1 MERRARGPIG
11 IVKRHPSITVLAGVV
26 ALAVGIGGFLWFR
39 PDKLFTDTTVAE
51 SFAAP
56 SGVIASGP
64 FEGAAHPTE
73 GAALFVET
81 DAGRELRLEGFRTD
95 NGPDLVVWLSE
106 APAGGDYR
114 GSAFVDLGALKGNI
128 GDQAYAIRDDVD
140 LERFLT
146 VVIWCR
152 RFTVAFGAASLTA

>member
-1 MERRARGPIG
+1 MQAETRGP
-11 IVKRHPSITVLAGVV
+11 VAVVRRHPGMALTAGIM
-26 ALAVGIGGFLWFR
+26 ALAIGVGGFLWFR

-51 SFAAP
+51 SFVAP
-56 SGVIASGP
+56 SGVIASGE
-64 FEGAAHPTE
+64 FEGAAHPTA
-73 GAALFVET
+73 GTASFVET
-81 DAGRELRLEGFRTD
+81 AAGRELRLEGFRTD

-128 GDQAYAIRDDVD
+128 GDQAYVIPDDVD
-140 LERFLT
+140 LDRFST
-146 VVIWCR
+146 AVIWCR